1 VNFEAALPGLAKQA
15 RPGAPG
21 APKFLL
27 RRNWDLH
34 ENQSVHEEESAKQ
47 KAIRL
52 LTRQL
57 KELGTHIC
65 GLNDYRHHD
74 FKAWLDTTREVLE
87 RYLGKESHHTTRF
100 RDTRFH
106 GPSYLRS
113 DYPGVSQGPSQREIQ
128 EQSQAFQKGCATAAA
143 TLQAAIK
150 HVDDFG
156 VHEEPA
162 RAEPGKGRS
171 GGGGV
176 HFNAP
181 LSVQNLAIAAD
192 SAVQR
197 ISHLGNKTG
206 ADLEEISDLLQ
217 KSQDLS
223 PNQVRQGVA
232 DVEALAVEVE
242 KPEDKR
248 NWKAV
253 LDCGH
258 RVLELAGKAVDLGTK
273 LGPHLPSVVA
283 LVDKAKHYLK

>member
-1 VNFEAALPGLAKQA
+1 
-15 RPGAPG
+15 
-21 APKFLL
+21 
-27 RRNWDLH
+27 
-34 ENQSVHEEESAKQ
+34 VHEEENAKQ

-57 KELGTHIC
+57 KEIGTHIC
-65 GLNDYRHHD
+65 GLNDDQHHD
-74 FKAWLDTTREVLE
+74 FKAWRDTTREVLE

-100 RDTRFH
+100 RDTRFR
-106 GPSYLRS
+106 GPSYLKS

-128 EQSQAFQKGCATAAA
+128 EQAQAFQRGCATATA

-156 VHEEPA
+156 VYEEAA
-162 RAEPGKGRS
+162 RAASAKGRS
-171 GGGGV
+171 GSGGV

-181 LSVQNLAIAAD
+181 LNVQNLAIAAD
-192 SAVQR
+192 SAAQR
-197 ISHLGNKTG
+197 ISHLGDKTG
-206 ADLEEISDLLQ
+206 GDLKEISDLLQ

-253 LDCGH
+253 LDCGL
-258 RVLELAGKAVDLGTK
+258 RVLEFASKAVDLGAK

-283 LVDKAKHYLK
+283 VVDKAKHYLK

>member
-1 VNFEAALPGLAKQA
+1 M
-15 RPGAPG
+15 
-21 APKFLL
+21 
-27 RRNWDLH
+27 
-34 ENQSVHEEESAKQ
+34 HEEESPQQ

-65 GLNDYRHHD
+65 GLNDDQHHD
-74 FKAWLDTTREVLE
+74 FKAWRDTTREVLE
-87 RYLGKESHHTTRF
+87 RYLGKESHHSTRF

-113 DYPGVSQGPSQREIQ
+113 DYPGVAQGPSQREIQ
-128 EQSQAFQKGCATAAA
+128 EQAQAFQKGCATATA
-143 TLQAAIK
+143 TLMAAIK

-156 VHEEPA
+156 VYEEPA
-162 RAEPGKGRS
+162 RATPTKGRGKS
-171 GGGGV
+171 GGV

-181 LSVQNLAIAAD
+181 LNVQNLAIAAD

-206 ADLEEISDLLQ
+206 ADLKEVADLLQ
-217 KSQDLS
+217 QSQDLT
-223 PNQVRQGVA
+223 PRQVKQGVA
-232 DVEALAVEVE
+232 DIEALAVEVE
-242 KPEDKR
+242 KPEEKR

-253 LDCGH
+253 LDCGQ

-283 LVDKAKHYLK
+283 LVENARHFLK

>member
-1 VNFEAALPGLAKQA
+1 
-15 RPGAPG
+15 
-21 APKFLL
+21 
-27 RRNWDLH
+27 
-34 ENQSVHEEESAKQ
+34 VHEEESPKQ

-57 KELGTHIC
+57 KEMGTHIC
-65 GLNDYRHHD
+65 GLNDDQHHD
-74 FKAWLDTTREVLE
+74 FKAWLDTTGEVLE
-87 RYLGKESHHTTRF
+87 RYLGKESHHTKRF

-113 DYPGVSQGPSQREIQ
+113 DYPGVPQGPSQREIQ
-128 EQSQAFQKGCATAAA
+128 EQAQAFQKGCATASA

-156 VHEEPA
+156 IYEEHA
-162 RAEPGKGRS
+162 RAAAKGRS

-181 LSVQNLAIAAD
+181 LNVQNLAIAAD

-197 ISHLGNKTG
+197 ISHLGNETG
-206 ADLEEISDLLQ
+206 ADLKEISDLLQ

-223 PNQVRQGVA
+223 PNQVRRGVA

-242 KPEDKR
+242 KPEHKR

-253 LDCGH
+253 LDCGQ
-258 RVLELAGKAVDLGTK
+258 RILELAGKAVDLGAK

-283 LVDKAKHYLK
+283 LVDNAKHYLK

>member
-1 VNFEAALPGLAKQA
+1 
-15 RPGAPG
+15 
-21 APKFLL
+21 
-27 RRNWDLH
+27 
-34 ENQSVHEEESAKQ
+34 VHEEESAKQ

-65 GLNDYRHHD
+65 GLNDDQHHD
-74 FKAWLDTTREVLE
+74 FKAWRDTTREVLE
-87 RYLGKESHHTTRF
+87 RYLGKESHHTARF

-128 EQSQAFQKGCATAAA
+128 EQSQAFQKGCATAIA

-156 VHEEPA
+156 VYEEPD
-162 RAEPGKGRS
+162 RAAAKGRS
-171 GGGGV
+171 GRGGV

-181 LSVQNLAIAAD
+181 LNVQNLAIAAD

-206 ADLEEISDLLQ
+206 ANLKEISDLLRRART
-217 KSQDLS
+217 S
-223 PNQVRQGVA
+223 
-232 DVEALAVEVE
+232 
-242 KPEDKR
+242 
-248 NWKAV
+248 
-253 LDCGH
+253 
-258 RVLELAGKAVDLGTK
+258 
-273 LGPHLPSVVA
+273 LPTR
-283 LVDKAKHYLK
+283 